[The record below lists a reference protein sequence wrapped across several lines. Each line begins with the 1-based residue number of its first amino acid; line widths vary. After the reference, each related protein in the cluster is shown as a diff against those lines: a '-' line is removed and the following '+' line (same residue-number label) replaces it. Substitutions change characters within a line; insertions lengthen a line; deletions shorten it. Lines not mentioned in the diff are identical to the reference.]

1 MGRRSAEQ
9 CSTGRCSTGRRP
21 AAARPASARHGRPA
35 IAVSGGRAADVLGML
50 LPPMVVPRPARDR
63 APGGT
68 HRTPWEGMTGR
79 RPGPTAPG
87 LPTGLC
93 FRAFRRRCYDEPAVR
108 ARNSIDGRIMPP
120 AGAVRRRWS
129 SPGGP
134 RPAPV
139 RPPPAP
145 TAPTVLPGGAVPQ
158 RRPAGGGF
166 EHGPRIRR
174 DDVAAVSPFRPGP
187 DPGPVAGWARG
198 AAARDTRRGGRPGG
212 ASATTGP
219 RGNPG
224 EGGPG

>member
-139 RPPPAP
+139 RPLRRQQHRRCCRAGPFPNAAP
-145 TAPTVLPGGAVPQ
+145 QAVGSSTDPGSAVTMSRPCHRSDPDRTRGRWRGGHAG
-158 RRPAGGGF
+158 RR
-166 EHGPRIRR
+166 RVTL
-174 DDVAAVSPFRPGP
+174 VAADVR
-187 DPGPVAGWARG
+187 
-198 AAARDTRRGGRPGG
+198 G